1 MLLCERDGLMELD
14 AALVNDIGNQI
25 DELAPFRIKRVDYDS
40 NDDKIYWID
49 YRRNEVRSSYRNGTG
64 E

>member
-49 YRRNEVRSSYRNGTG
+49 YTNNEVRSSYRNGTG